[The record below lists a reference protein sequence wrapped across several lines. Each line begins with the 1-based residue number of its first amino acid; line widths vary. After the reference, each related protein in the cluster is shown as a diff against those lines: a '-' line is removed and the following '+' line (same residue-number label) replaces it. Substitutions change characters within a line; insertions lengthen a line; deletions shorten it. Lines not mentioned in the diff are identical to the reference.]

1 MCAQR
6 VKRLSVALQFP
17 QETSAR
23 IGLPGNKYWLR
34 VRGKKRCTTCI
45 TALRLPVGFAGGSE
59 PARVEGRE
67 LEGQYLLLA
76 FIFSSCLFFVNVEVC
91 AIQKPSN

>member
-1 MCAQR
+1 MCAQG

-17 QETSAR
+17 QETSAH

-45 TALRLPVGFAGGSE
+45 TALKLPIGFAGGSE
-59 PARVEGRE
+59 PAQVECSE
-67 LEGQYLLLA
+67 LGGQYLLLA
-76 FIFSSCLFFVNVEVC
+76 FIFPSCLS
-91 AIQKPSN
+91 ILL

>member
-1 MCAQR
+1 MCAR
-6 VKRLSVALQFP
+6 GVKRLSVALQFP

-59 PARVEGRE
+59 RVECRE
-67 LEGQYLLLA
+67 LGGQYLLLA
-76 FIFSSCLFFVNVEVC
+76 FIFSSCLLFVNVEVC